1 MQHSQK
7 CSTFALAK
15 TKDRLLP
22 LNLTQPI
29 MIYQTISTW
38 MTNAQETILRI
49 FTEGSSYSP
58 SHADDYCLRA
68 HCGAYQRMRM

>member
-1 MQHSQK
+1 
-7 CSTFALAK
+7 
-15 TKDRLLP
+15 
-22 LNLTQPI
+22 